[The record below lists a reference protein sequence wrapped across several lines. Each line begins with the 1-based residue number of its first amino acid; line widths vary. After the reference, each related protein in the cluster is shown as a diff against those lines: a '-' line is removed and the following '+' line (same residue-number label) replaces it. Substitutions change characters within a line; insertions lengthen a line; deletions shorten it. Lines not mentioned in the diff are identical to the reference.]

1 VSVVTVRDLRVV
13 FAGANPVVDGVSFS
27 IEAGECLAI
36 VGESGSGKTLTA
48 NSLLGFVPDG
58 AAVSATELTID
69 GVSATHFTE
78 ADWRRIRGTRVG
90 LVSQDA
96 LVALDPLRRV
106 GAEVTEAIEVRGRLS
121 RAERTS
127 HAIDLLGRVAVPE
140 PALRER
146 QYPHELSGGLRQRAL
161 IASALAAA
169 PGLLIA
175 DEPTTALDATVQA
188 RILALLAD
196 LKASGLAV
204 LLVSHDLSV
213 VASLADRIAVMQN
226 GRIVETA
233 AAATLLRD
241 PQHPYTRALLAA
253 VPGERVPAPEPGPV
267 VLEARGLS
275 KSYRGPRGSR
285 RLAVDDVS
293 LSLRGGTTLGVV
305 GESGSGKS
313 TLARL
318 LMALESPDAG
328 EVLVD
333 AAAWSTLP
341 EKLRRPRRPRIQLI
355 EQDPLSSFDPRLT
368 VARILAEAIA
378 ASAGEGLD
386 RTEAP
391 EGSDRA
397 RSNRARSNDRARPND
412 RARDLLEQV
421 GLGAEHLGRR
431 PHQLSGGQRQR
442 VAIARALALR
452 PEILVCDEP
461 VSALDVSVQAQVL
474 ALLDSLQREHGLSL
488 VLVSHDLAVIRS
500 MSDEIAVMQDGR
512 VVESGPAAGVLGD
525 PRHPFTIELLASLP
539 STTAS

>member
-1 VSVVTVRDLRVV
+1 MSVVTVRDLRVA
-13 FAGANPVVDGVSFS
+13 FAGADPVVDGVSFS
-27 IEAGECLAI
+27 IEPGECLAI

-48 NSLLGFVPDG
+48 NSLLGFAPDG
-58 AAVSATELTID
+58 AEVSAAELTID
-69 GVSATHFTE
+69 GVSTTGFRE

-106 GAEVTEAIEVRGRLS
+106 GAEVTEALELRGKLGRG
-121 RAERTS
+121 ERTAR
-127 HAIDLLGRVAVPE
+127 AIELLTSVAVPD
-140 PALRER
+140 PQVRER

-161 IASALAAA
+161 IASALAAG

-188 RILALLAD
+188 RILDLLGD
-196 LKASGLAV
+196 LKAAGLAV

-233 AAATLLRD
+233 DTATLLQE
-241 PQHPYTRALLAA
+241 PKHPYTRELLAA
-253 VPGERVPAPEPGPV
+253 VPGERGASPDPGPV

-275 KSYRGPRGSR
+275 KTYRGPGGTR
-285 RLAVDDVS
+285 RLALDGVSVS
-293 LSLRGGTTLGVV
+293 LRAGTTLGVV

-313 TLARL
+313 TLARM

-333 AAAWSTLP
+333 GSAWTSLP
-341 EKLRRPRRPRIQLI
+341 ERERRPRRPRIQLI

-368 VARILAEAIA
+368 VARILAEAI
-378 ASAGEGLD
+378 D
-386 RTEAP
+386 RSEKP
-391 EGSDRA
+391 ERA
-397 RSNRARSNDRARPND
+397 RE
-412 RARDLLEQV
+412 LLEQV
-421 GLGAEHLGRR
+421 GLGAAHLGRR

-442 VAIARALALR
+442 VAIARALARR

-474 ALLDSLQREHGLSL
+474 ALLDSLQRERGLSL

-500 MSDEIAVMQDGR
+500 MSDEIAVMKDGR
-512 VVESGPAAGVLGD
+512 VVESGPAGDVLGD
-525 PRHPFTIELLASLP
+525 PQHPFTVELLASLP
-539 STTAS
+539 SPAGS